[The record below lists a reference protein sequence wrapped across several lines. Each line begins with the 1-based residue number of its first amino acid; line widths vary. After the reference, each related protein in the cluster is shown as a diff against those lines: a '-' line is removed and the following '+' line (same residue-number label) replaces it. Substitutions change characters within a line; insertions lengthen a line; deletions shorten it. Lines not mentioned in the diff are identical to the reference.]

1 MPSFTAYVSR
11 HRQIFRSL
19 KSPLKFSSWYRRFSY
34 KSSKA
39 TPSDSEEGFG
49 QAERIPSSDA
59 RYDHALTL
67 GSAVRGGKFMKTVDE
82 KKFNESRFGTTQVV
96 YEGDDTQEGRFDGA
110 WKDPRQTMRGEME
123 FGASREQVNEEKR
136 LPPHAMV

>member
-1 MPSFTAYVSR
+1 
-11 HRQIFRSL
+11 
-19 KSPLKFSSWYRRFSY
+19 
-34 KSSKA
+34 
-39 TPSDSEEGFG
+39 
-49 QAERIPSSDA
+49 
-59 RYDHALTL
+59 
-67 GSAVRGGKFMKTVDE
+67 MKTVDE

-110 WKDPRQTMRGEME
+110 RKDPRQTMRGEME